1 MRKNLPF
8 DYVVDP
14 KAIEKNSFEMIR
26 TLTDLDG
33 LDQSQQQVVMR
44 IVHSVGMPEVA
55 KKVRFSA
62 NACASGQAA
71 LAAGAAILCDVEMV
85 KQGITKRM
93 IQQPPLCFLND
104 PRTVA
109 LAKSSGET
117 RSMAALTLWGDNL
130 AGSIVVIGNAPTA
143 LFRLLEMIEQANE
156 KESGEE
162 SAVEGGKEGGKDSNN
177 KPALIIGMP
186 VGFIG
191 AAESKQALWD
201 VHERLGIE
209 CITLLGN
216 QGGSA
221 VSSATCNALLRC
233 NTGEIY

>member
-1 MRKNLPF
+1 
-8 DYVVDP
+8 
-14 KAIEKNSFEMIR
+14 MIR
-26 TLTDLDG
+26 KLTNLDG
-33 LDQSQQQVVMR
+33 LGQSQQQVVMR

-55 KKVRFSA
+55 DKVKFSTH
-62 NACASGQAA
+62 ACKSGQAA

-104 PRTVA
+104 PRTVE
-109 LAKSSGET
+109 LAKGSGET
-117 RSMAALTLWGDNL
+117 RSMAALKLWGDDL

-143 LFRLLEMIEQANE
+143 LYRLLEMIEYD
-156 KESGEE
+156 
-162 SAVEGGKEGGKDSNN
+162 GGKDCKN

-233 NTGEIY
+233 NIGEIY

>member
-1 MRKNLPF
+1 MRNTVPF
-8 DYVVDP
+8 DYVVNP

-26 TLTDLDG
+26 KLTNLDG

-55 KKVRFSA
+55 DKVKFSPH
-62 NACASGQAA
+62 ACESGQAA

-104 PRTVA
+104 PRTVE
-109 LAKSSGET
+109 LAKGSGET
-117 RSMAALTLWGDNL
+117 RSMAALKLWGDDL

-143 LFRLLEMIEQANE
+143 LYRLLEMIEND
-156 KESGEE
+156 
-162 SAVEGGKEGGKDSNN
+162 GGKDCKN

-191 AAESKQALWD
+191 AAESKQALLD

-233 NTGEIY
+233 NIGEIY

>member
-1 MRKNLPF
+1 MPF
-8 DYVVDP
+8 DYVIDP
-14 KAIEKNSFEMIR
+14 KTIEKNSFEMIR
-26 TLTDLDG
+26 KLTDLDG

-55 KKVRFSA
+55 DKVKFSA
-62 NACASGQAA
+62 NACESGQSA
-71 LAAGAAILCDVEMV
+71 LAAGNAILCDVEMV

-93 IQQPPLCFLND
+93 IQQPPLCLLND
-104 PRTVA
+104 PRTA
-109 LAKSSGET
+109 ELAKATGET
-117 RSMAALTLWGDNL
+117 RSMAALKLWDDL

-143 LFRLLEMIEQANE
+143 LFRLLEMIEQD
-156 KESGEE
+156 
-162 SAVEGGKEGGKDSNN
+162 GGKESKN

-233 NTGEIY
+233 NIGEIY